1 MTTTHD
7 INLSAAPAAPEIANE
22 TELRS
27 VIHALAQ
34 KQLILDEAGA
44 AMKARIELAK
54 KAFADAT
61 AETAAEITADFAR
74 VVNYAAK
81 HRAEL
86 FPMKGKKQMKTFKVL
101 SHELQYRCSDSVEA
115 PEDAAKVITNL
126 IRSSEMNI
134 CNLGMGE
141 HALQIAQ
148 VIAELET
155 LLRHPEPE
163 MNKEAVHSLKD
174 RAKAQEAE
182 DFSAAQAAFDLLT
195 ENGISVITEETFK
208 IAFKFTPEKANP

>member
-1 MTTTHD
+1 MTATHD
-7 INLSAAPAAPEIANE
+7 INTSAAPAAPDIADQ

-27 VIHALAQ
+27 VIHTLAQ

-44 AMKARIELAK
+44 KAKAAIETAK

-74 VVNYAAK
+74 VVKFAAE

-86 FPMKGKKQMKTFKVL
+86 FPMKGKKQAKTFKVL

-115 PEDAAKVITNL
+115 PPDAAKVIANL
-126 IRSSEMNI
+126 IKASEMNI
-134 CNLGMGE
+134 CNLGMGA
-141 HALQIAQ
+141 HSLQIAQ

-163 MNKEAVHSLKD
+163 MNKDAVHSLKD
-174 RAKAQEAE
+174 RAKAQEPE
-182 DFSAAQAAFDLLT
+182 DFNAAKEAAELL
-195 ENGISVITEETFK
+195 EANGIKVVTEETFK
-208 IAFKFTPEKANP
+208 IAFKFTPEKTNP

>member
-1 MTTTHD
+1 MTATHD
-7 INLSAAPAAPEIANE
+7 INTSAAPAAPDIADQ

-27 VIHALAQ
+27 VIHTLAQ

-44 AMKARIELAK
+44 AMKARIETAK

-74 VVNYAAK
+74 VVKFAAE

-86 FPMKGKKQMKTFKVL
+86 FPMKGKKQAKTFKVL
-101 SHELQYRCSDSVEA
+101 SHELQYRCSDSVQA
-115 PEDAAKVITNL
+115 PPDAAKVIANL
-126 IRSSEMNI
+126 IKLNEFEIS
-134 CNLGMGE
+134 NLGMCDE
-141 HALQIAQ
+141 SVRIAQ

-163 MNKEAVHSLKD
+163 MNKDAVHSLKD

-182 DFSAAQAAFDLLT
+182 DFSAAQRAMELLQ
-195 ENGISVITEETFK
+195 EEGIQVATEETFK
-208 IAFKFTPEKANP
+208 IAFKFTPEKTNP